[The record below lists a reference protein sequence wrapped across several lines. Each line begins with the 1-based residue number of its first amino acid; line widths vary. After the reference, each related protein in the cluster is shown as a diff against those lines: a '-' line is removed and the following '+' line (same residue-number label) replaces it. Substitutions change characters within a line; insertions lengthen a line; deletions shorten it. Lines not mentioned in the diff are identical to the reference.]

1 MSNSEQTLNDLA
13 SSWWLFCVRGLFS
26 VAFGLVTF
34 LLRDGMASVLVQPL
48 AFVAFVG
55 LLGLY
60 AICNG
65 LLQLGAGWN
74 AREHGRRHWWLWV
87 TEGSLGTVLGL
98 AIFITL
104 TASMTSLS
112 LLAAI
117 YAFSIGLIEL
127 GIAWRLRKHLGDE
140 ILFGAGGLLS
150 VVAGVVFILLRNA
163 AMEEV
168 AGWLAAYAFVF
179 GVIKIAYALRL
190 RGLRNILPN

>member
-1 MSNSEQTLNDLA
+1 MPDSEKTLNELA
-13 SSWWLFCVRGLFS
+13 SSWWIFGVRGLFS

-34 LLRDGMASVLVQPL
+34 ILRDGMATVLVQPL

-74 AREHGRRHWWLWV
+74 AREHGRKHWWLWMG
-87 TEGSLGTVLGL
+87 EGLFGTLLGVV
-98 AIFITL
+98 IFVTL

-112 LLAAI
+112 LMAAI
-117 YAFSIGLIEL
+117 YALSIGLIEL
-127 GIAWRLRKHLGDE
+127 GIAWKLREHLGDE
-140 ILFGAGGLLS
+140 LLFGAGGLLS
-150 VVAGVVFILLRNA
+150 VIAGVVFVMLRNA

-168 AGWLAAYAFVF
+168 AGWLAAYAVVF

-190 RGLRNILPN
+190 RELRRA